1 VTLRTDLL
9 PLANTLRTLGADFGV
24 YDVDVVVRV
33 RTYSGAVNADGSAVS
48 STTSTTLSPRP
59 KVRKLSEG
67 EGSYLGGGTL
77 DASNGKLLAN
87 EIEVGPITPDHTSGG
102 YTLAELVPAGAAN
115 KRIDLLVGGVA
126 YEVFD
131 ADDSK
136 PFRITL
142 KARRSTQT

>member
-1 VTLRTDLL
+1 MTLRDRLL
-9 PLANTLRTLGADFGV
+9 PLVNRVRTIGERFGV
-24 YDVDVVVRV
+24 YNVDVVVRV
-33 RTYSGAVNADGSAVS
+33 RVYTGAVNTDGSAVS
-48 STTSTTLSPRP
+48 TTTSTTLSPRP

-77 DASNGKLLAN
+77 DASNGKLLADEL
-87 EIEVGPITPDHTSGG
+87 EIGPITHDHTSGG
-102 YTLAELVPAGAAN
+102 YTLAELVPAGASN
-115 KRIDLLVGGVA
+115 KRIDLLVGGVS

-131 ADDSK
+131 ADDSR

>member
-1 VTLRTDLL
+1 MTLRDDLL

-24 YDVDVVVRV
+24 YNVDVVVRV
-33 RTYSGAVNADGSAVS
+33 RVYTGAVNADGTAVS
-48 STTSTTLSPRP
+48 STTSATLSPRP

-77 DASNGKLLAN
+77 DASNGRLLADEL
-87 EIEVGPITPDHTSGG
+87 EIGPITQDHTGGG
-102 YTLAELVPAGAAN
+102 YTLAELVPAGASS
-115 KRIDLLVGGVA
+115 KRVDLLVGGVA
-126 YEVFD
+126 YEVYD